1 MRNNSGLQS
10 GDDWGYHDEYHP
22 WIIIHAGMS
31 LRMIWLRWWVSM
43 GGVNMYT
50 TIKLYRTIRGPV
62 WKTTSILDLVWKQ
75 LGIGD
80 FILNKTSM
88 SSCLTEGWICANGY
102 PWAKQQTTVYEYVC
116 ARETAGKGSWLRQKS
131 SMLLMHERLA
141 IKEKGWRGMYSC
153 SDGVACRGVNTI
165 WYKVLH
171 AGLGCITL
179 LETRK
184 TPATPTSTIEYPWPT
199 LESILW
205 KYPVIKWAMRSIKF
219 KKS

>member
-1 MRNNSGLQS
+1 
-10 GDDWGYHDEYHP
+10 
-22 WIIIHAGMS
+22 
-31 LRMIWLRWWVSM
+31 
-43 GGVNMYT
+43 MYT

-153 SDGVACRGVNTI
+153 SDGVACRGEWILYDTR
-165 WYKVLH
+165 YCMRDSAVLH
-171 AGLGCITL
+171 CWRQGSQPLDSHNRVPMADFG
-179 LETRK
+179 
-184 TPATPTSTIEYPWPT
+184 EYFEEIFQWWSGQCDPLNLKNP
-199 LESILW
+199 S
-205 KYPVIKWAMRSIKF
+205 
-219 KKS
+219 

>member
-1 MRNNSGLQS
+1 MAEGTTTNIILDNNPCWHIPSNNLAALMGID
-10 GDDWGYHDEYHP
+10 GWGK
-22 WIIIHAGMS
+22 
-31 LRMIWLRWWVSM
+31 
-43 GGVNMYT
+43 YT

-153 SDGVACRGVNTI
+153 SDGVACRGEWILYDTR
-165 WYKVLH
+165 YCMRDSAVLH
-171 AGLGCITL
+171 CWRQGRRQPLRLAQ
-179 LETRK
+179 
-184 TPATPTSTIEYPWPT
+184 
-199 LESILW
+199 
-205 KYPVIKWAMRSIKF
+205 
-219 KKS
+219 

>member
-1 MRNNSGLQS
+1 MPACPFERFGCVDGDLCAGL
-10 GDDWGYHDEYHP
+10 
-22 WIIIHAGMS
+22 
-31 LRMIWLRWWVSM
+31 
-43 GGVNMYT
+43 NMYT
-50 TIKLYRTIRGPV
+50 TIERTVRGRV

-153 SDGVACRGVNTI
+153 SDGAACRGVNTMVQGI
-165 WYKVLH
+165 ACWHWTALH
-171 AGLGCITL
+171 CWRQGRRQPLRLAQ
-179 LETRK
+179 
-184 TPATPTSTIEYPWPT
+184 
-199 LESILW
+199 
-205 KYPVIKWAMRSIKF
+205 
-219 KKS
+219 